1 MNSLNLAEKTS
12 PAHGYP
18 NIFETIFGPSNKRL
32 QSKLDPKLG
41 MAKTDFMWVC
51 RALLFGSKTS
61 HLGGSNGSSFF
72 FARMDCMF
80 YYATVNHSKTIYFE
94 DLRELVGNIFG
105 NLHKVQRIL
114 NQLTIRLAI
123 LQLQFTNNHPY

>member
-1 MNSLNLAEKTS
+1 
-12 PAHGYP
+12 
-18 NIFETIFGPSNKRL
+18 
-32 QSKLDPKLG
+32 
-41 MAKTDFMWVC
+41 
-51 RALLFGSKTS
+51 
-61 HLGGSNGSSFF
+61 
-72 FARMDCMF
+72 MDCMF

>member
-1 MNSLNLAEKTS
+1 MSEADIHVDFGTVELHIELIELGRENI

-41 MAKTDFMWVC
+41 MAKTYFMWVC

-61 HLGGSNGSSFF
+61 HLGGSNGSSLFF
-72 FARMDCMF
+72 CTDGLHVLLCD
-80 YYATVNHSKTIYFE
+80 SK
-94 DLRELVGNIFG
+94 
-105 NLHKVQRIL
+105 
-114 NQLTIRLAI
+114 
-123 LQLQFTNNHPY
+123 P